1 MNYFLKFILIISI
14 VLIGAC
20 KKNDQK
26 ISIIEEKDLD
36 HQMIEAYNEGLNLLD
51 NKYPLKAAKKF
62 NEAELLYPQSLWAPR
77 SSLMS
82 AYSYYYGSYYIDAIE
97 ELNRF
102 IEIYPNHERI
112 VYAYYLL
119 GMCHY
124 EQITDEKKDLGSI
137 IDAQQ
142 NFKYVLENYPNSD
155 FALDSKFKLELIQE
169 ILASKEM
176 YLAKYYIE
184 REKWIPAINRYKN
197 VLDKFETT
205 IYIEE
210 AIHRLVEIH
219 YKIGLIDESKK
230 YAALL
235 GYNYQSSEWY
245 RESYKVFNKDYEKI
259 IKKRKKQKKKNKVST
274 LEKIKSLL
282 KNEK

>member
-1 MNYFLKFILIISI
+1 MNYFLKFILVACILLISS
-14 VLIGAC
+14 C
-20 KKNDQK
+20 KNNDQK
-26 ISIIEEKDLD
+26 ISIIEERDLD
-36 HQMIEAYNEGLNLLD
+36 HQMIDAYNEGLDLLD
-51 NKYPLKAAKKF
+51 DKYPLQAAKKF
-62 NEAELLYPQSLWAPR
+62 NEAELLYPQSIWAAR

-142 NFKYVLENYPNSD
+142 NFEFILENYPETD
-155 FALDSKFKLELIQE
+155 FALDSQFKLELIQE

-184 REKWIPAINRYKN
+184 KEKWIPAINRYKN
-197 VLDKFETT
+197 VLEKFETT
-205 IYIEE
+205 IYVEE
-210 AIHRLVEIH
+210 ALHRLVEIH

-245 RESYKVFNKDYEKI
+245 KESYKVFNKDYEKI
-259 IKKRKKQKKKNKVST
+259 IKKRKKQKNKAST
-274 LEKIKSLL
+274 LDKIKSLL

>member
-1 MNYFLKFILIISI
+1 MSYFVKIILVISI
-14 VLIGAC
+14 VLLSAC
-20 KKNDQK
+20 KNNDQK

-36 HQMIEAYNEGLNLLD
+36 LQMIDAYNEGLDFLD
-51 NKYPLKAAKKF
+51 NNYPLKAAEKF

-82 AYSYYYGSYYIDAIE
+82 AYSFYYGSYYVDAIE
-97 ELNRF
+97 ELERF
-102 IEIYPNHERI
+102 IEIYPKHKRI
-112 VYAYYLL
+112 VYAYYML

-124 EQITDEKKDLGSI
+124 EQIADEKKDLGSI
-137 IDAQQ
+137 IDAQK
-142 NFKYVLENYPNSD
+142 NFKYVFENYPDSN
-155 FALDSKFKLELIQE
+155 FALDSQFKLELIQE

-176 YLAKYYIE
+176 YLARYYIE

-205 IYIEE
+205 IYVEE
-210 AIHRLVEIH
+210 ALHRLVEIH
-219 YKIGLIDESKK
+219 YKIGLIEESKK
-230 YAALL
+230 YASLL

-245 RESYKVFNKDYEKI
+245 KQSYKVFNKDYEKI
-259 IKKRKKQKKKNKVST
+259 RKKRKKQKNKVST

>member
-1 MNYFLKFILIISI
+1 MNYFLKFILFISI
-14 VLIGAC
+14 VFISAC
-20 KKNDQK
+20 QNNEEK
-26 ISIIEEKDLD
+26 ISIIEERDLD
-36 HQMIEAYNEGLNLLD
+36 LQMIDAYKEGLNFLD
-51 NKYPLKAAKKF
+51 DNYPLKAAEKF

-82 AYSYYYGSYYIDAIE
+82 AYSFYYGSYYIDAIE
-97 ELNRF
+97 ELKRF
-102 IEIYPNHERI
+102 KEIYPNHERI
-112 VYAYYLL
+112 VYVYYLL

-124 EQITDEKKDLGSI
+124 EQIADEKKDLGSI
-137 IDAQQ
+137 VDAQQ
-142 NFKYVLENYPNSD
+142 NFKYVLDNYPDSD
-155 FALDSKFKLELIQE
+155 FALDSQFKLELIQE

-184 REKWIPAINRYKN
+184 KEKWIPAINRYKN

-205 IYIEE
+205 IYVEE
-210 AIHRLVEIH
+210 ALHRLVEIH

-259 IKKRKKQKKKNKVST
+259 IKKRKKQKNKAST

>member
-1 MNYFLKFILIISI
+1 MNYFLKFILVIFIILLSS
-14 VLIGAC
+14 C
-20 KKNDQK
+20 KNNDEK
-26 ISIIEEKDLD
+26 ISIIEERDLD
-36 HQMIEAYNEGLNLLD
+36 LQMIDAYNEGLNLLD
-51 NKYPLKAAKKF
+51 DNYPIRAAKKF

-82 AYSYYYGSYYIDAIE
+82 AYSYYYGSYYVDAIE

-102 IEIYPNHERI
+102 IEIYPKHERI

-119 GMCHY
+119 AMCHY
-124 EQITDEKKDLGSI
+124 EQISDEKKDLGSI

-142 NFKYVLENYPNSD
+142 NFEYVIKNYPDSD
-155 FALDSKFKLELIQE
+155 FALDSEFKLQLIKE

-176 YLAKYYIE
+176 YLAKYYID

-197 VLDKFETT
+197 ILDQFETT
-205 IYIEE
+205 IYVEE
-210 AIHRLVEIH
+210 ALHRLVEIH

-230 YAALL
+230 YASLL
-235 GYNYQSSEWY
+235 GYNYQSSKWY
-245 RESYKVFNKDYEKI
+245 EESYKVFNKDYEKI
-259 IKKRKKQKKKNKVST
+259 LKKRKKQKNKVST

>member
-1 MNYFLKFILIISI
+1 MKFFLKLILILVFILISS
-14 VLIGAC
+14 C
-20 KKNDQK
+20 KNNSDKE

-36 HQMIEAYNEGLNLLD
+36 LQMIDAYKEGLKLLD
-51 NKYPLKAAKKF
+51 DKFPLEAAKKF
-62 NEAELLYPQSLWAPR
+62 NEAEILYPQSMWAPR

-82 AYSYYYGSYYIDAIE
+82 AYSYYYGLYYIDAIS
-97 ELNRF
+97 ELKRF

-112 VYAYYLL
+112 VFAYYL
-119 GMCHY
+119 MAMSYY
-124 EQITDEKKDLGSI
+124 EQISDETKDLGSI
-137 IDAQQ
+137 AEAQR
-142 NFKYVLENYPNSD
+142 NFQYVVENYPNSD
-155 FALDSKFKLELIQE
+155 YALDSEYKLDLIKE

-184 REKWIPAINRYKN
+184 KEKWIPAINRYKN
-197 VLDKFETT
+197 VLDNFDTT
-205 IYIEE
+205 IYVEE

-219 YKIGLIDESKK
+219 YKLGLIEESKK

-235 GYNYQSSEWY
+235 GYNYQSSDWY
-245 RESYKVFNKDYEKI
+245 RESYKVFNKDYKKI
-259 IKKRKKQKKKNKVST
+259 SKRKKKDKNNLSV

>member
-1 MNYFLKFILIISI
+1 MFIS
-14 VLIGAC
+14 AC
-20 KKNDQK
+20 KNNDQK
-26 ISIIEEKDLD
+26 VSIIEEKDLD
-36 HQMIEAYNEGLNLLD
+36 LQMIDAYNEGLDLLED
-51 NKYPLKAAKKF
+51 NYPLQAAKKF

-82 AYSYYYGSYYIDAIE
+82 AYSYFYGSYYVDAIE

-102 IEIYPNHERI
+102 IEIYSNHKRI
-112 VYAYYLL
+112 AYAYYLL

-124 EQITDEKKDLGSI
+124 EQIADERKDIGSI
-137 IDAQQ
+137 IYAQQ
-142 NFKYVLENYPNSD
+142 NFTYVLENFPDTD

-176 YLAKYYIE
+176 YLARYYIE
-184 REKWIPAINRYKN
+184 KEKWIPAINRYKN
-197 VLDKFETT
+197 VLDNFQRT
-205 IYIEE
+205 IYVEE

-219 YKIGLIDESKK
+219 YKIGLIDESQK
-230 YAALL
+230 YASLL

-245 RESYKVFNKDYEKI
+245 RESYKVFNKDYKKI
-259 IKKRKKQKKKNKVST
+259 IKKRKKQKNKAST

>member
-14 VLIGAC
+14 VFISAC
-20 KKNDQK
+20 QNNDEK
-26 ISIIEEKDLD
+26 ISIIEERDLD
-36 HQMIEAYNEGLNLLD
+36 LQMIDAYNEGLNLLD
-51 NKYPLKAAKKF
+51 DNYPLKAAEKF

-82 AYSYYYGSYYIDAIE
+82 AYSFYYGSYYVDAIE

-102 IEIYPNHERI
+102 KEIYPNHERI
-112 VYAYYLL
+112 VYAYYLI

-124 EQITDEKKDLGSI
+124 EQIADEKKDLGSI
-137 IDAQQ
+137 VDAQQ
-142 NFKYVLENYPNSD
+142 NFKYVLENYPDSD
-155 FALDSKFKLELIQE
+155 FALDSQFKLELIQQ

-184 REKWIPAINRYKN
+184 KEKWIPAINRYKN

-205 IYIEE
+205 IYVEE
-210 AIHRLVEIH
+210 ALHRLVEIH

-235 GYNYQSSEWY
+235 GYNYQSSKWY
-245 RESYKVFNKDYEKI
+245 RESYKVFNKDYQKI
-259 IKKRKKQKKKNKVST
+259 IKKRKKQKNKVST

>member
-14 VLIGAC
+14 AFISAC
-20 KKNDQK
+20 QNNDEK
-26 ISIIEEKDLD
+26 ISIIEERDLD
-36 HQMIEAYNEGLNLLD
+36 LQMIDAYNEGLNLLD
-51 NKYPLKAAKKF
+51 DNYPLKAAEKF
-62 NEAELLYPQSLWAPR
+62 NEAELLYPQSLWAAR

-82 AYSYYYGSYYIDAIE
+82 AYSFYYGSYYVDAIE

-102 IEIYPNHERI
+102 KEIYPNHERI
-112 VYAYYLL
+112 VYAYYLM

-124 EQITDEKKDLGSI
+124 EQIADEKKDLGSI
-137 IDAQQ
+137 VDAQQ
-142 NFKYVLENYPNSD
+142 NFKYVLENYPDSD
-155 FALDSKFKLELIQE
+155 FALDSQFKLELIQQ

-176 YLAKYYIE
+176 YLARYYIE
-184 REKWIPAINRYKN
+184 KEKWIPAINRYKN

-205 IYIEE
+205 IYVEE
-210 AIHRLVEIH
+210 ALHRLVEIH

-259 IKKRKKQKKKNKVST
+259 IKKRNKQNNKVST

>member
-1 MNYFLKFILIISI
+1 MNYFLKFILII
-14 VLIGAC
+14 LILFISSC
-20 KKNDQK
+20 KNNDEK
-26 ISIIEEKDLD
+26 ISVIEERDLD
-36 HQMIEAYNEGLNLLD
+36 LQMIDAYKEGLNFLD
-51 NKYPLKAAKKF
+51 ENYPLEAAKKF

-119 GMCHY
+119 AMCYY
-124 EQITDEKKDLGSI
+124 EQILMKKKILGSI
-137 IDAQQ
+137 IDAKQ
-142 NFKYVLENYPNSD
+142 NFKYVLENYPNTD
-155 FALDSKFKLELIQE
+155 FALDAEFKLELIQE

-176 YLAKYYIE
+176 YLARYYIE

-197 VLDKFETT
+197 VLEKFETT
-205 IYIEE
+205 IYVEE
-210 AIHRLVEIH
+210 ALHRLVEIH
-219 YKIGLIDESKK
+219 YKIGLVEESKK

-235 GYNYQSSEWY
+235 GYNYQSSDWY

-259 IKKRKKQKKKNKVST
+259 
-274 LEKIKSLL
+274 
-282 KNEK
+282 

>member
-1 MNYFLKFILIISI
+1 MSYFLKFILVMFF
-14 VLIGAC
+14 VLLSSC
-20 KKNDQK
+20 KNNNNEKV
-26 ISIIEEKDLD
+26 SIIEERDLD
-36 HQMIEAYNEGLNLLD
+36 LQMIDAYNEGLDFLD
-51 NKYPLKAAKKF
+51 EKYPLKAAKKF

-102 IEIYPNHERI
+102 IEIYPKHERI

-124 EQITDEKKDLGSI
+124 EQISDEKKDLGSI
-137 IDAQQ
+137 IDAQK
-142 NFKYVLENYPNSD
+142 NFKYVLENYPDSD
-155 FALDSKFKLELIQE
+155 FALDADFKLQLIEE

-176 YLAKYYIE
+176 YLAKYYID

-197 VLDKFETT
+197 ILDQYETT
-205 IYIEE
+205 IFVEE
-210 AIHRLVEIH
+210 ALHRLVEIH
-219 YKIGLIDESKK
+219 YKIGLIEESKK
-230 YAALL
+230 YAVLL
-235 GYNYQSSEWY
+235 GYNYQSSKWY
-245 RESYKVFNKDYEKI
+245 EESYKVFNKDYEKI
-259 IKKRKKQKKKNKVST
+259 LKKRKKQNDKVST